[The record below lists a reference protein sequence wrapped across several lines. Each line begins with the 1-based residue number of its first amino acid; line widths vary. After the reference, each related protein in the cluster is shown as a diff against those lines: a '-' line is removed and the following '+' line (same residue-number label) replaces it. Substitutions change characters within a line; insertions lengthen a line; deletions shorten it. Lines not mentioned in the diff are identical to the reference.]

1 MTIALWGD
9 RLLATHE
16 PNPSR
21 PAGMSMIGPP
31 GRPPRPGVQARVDLV
46 CPSQAISPPKWPAP
60 LARRDRESMN
70 RRHWFQF
77 GAVAIGG
84 LIGLVLAV
92 PGVAYLL
99 SPLLKRREDVSE
111 FRALTKLGDLEVG
124 QPRSFSIIE
133 EQRDAWVSYPAT
145 PIGTVWLVRQ
155 PEGSPD
161 PVIALSAE
169 CPHLACKI
177 KQSGDGKGFVCP
189 CHASNFELDGSRVN
203 RISPRG
209 MDALEVEPINPD
221 DPEAEIRVKFA
232 RFRIGT
238 EEKIPLA

>member
-1 MTIALWGD
+1 
-9 RLLATHE
+9 
-16 PNPSR
+16 
-21 PAGMSMIGPP
+21 
-31 GRPPRPGVQARVDLV
+31 
-46 CPSQAISPPKWPAP
+46 
-60 LARRDRESMN
+60 MN
-70 RRHWFQF
+70 RRQWFQF
-77 GAVAIGG
+77 GAAAIGA

-99 SPLLKRREDVSE
+99 SPLLKRRTDDSD
-111 FRALTKLGDLEVG
+111 FRTLARLGDLVEG

-145 PIGTVWLVRQ
+145 PVGTVWLVRQ
-155 PEGSPD
+155 PEDAPE

-177 KQSGDGKGFVCP
+177 KVSGDGKGFLCP
-189 CHASNFELDGSRVN
+189 CHASFFDLDGSRVN

-209 MDALEVEPINPD
+209 MDTLEVEPI
-221 DPEAEIRVKFA
+221 DPNDPNAEIRVKFH
-232 RFRIGT
+232 RFRTGT